1 MNLFK
6 YALKNLKIY
15 KYRSIVTVS
24 ILILVLVASVVGF
37 SIQKAAKNVS
47 EKFKEDIGA
56 EVNIEV
62 DHNKVNK
69 SGYAPKKITAEQY
82 EKISKIDHV
91 KSYNYLTE
99 VMLGSN
105 TLKAVGEDS
114 QKGEDKMGVVVQGDD
129 GKPVQLKT
137 PKLKLIGGGGN
148 AELIE
153 FQKGSRSIKEGEAPK
168 NQNEALISEELAKLN
183 KLKIGDY
190 IKLSDAK
197 GKVTKEFK
205 VTGIYEDK
213 TTEDGG
219 SGVDMPIFNR
229 RNEIITDFSSAMS
242 MDDEGMSEV
251 RAIYELDNPEYFN
264 QFKDEVRGLG
274 ISEDYSISI
283 DEVGFEKAIGP
294 INNLNSTV
302 GYFIVIIL
310 IIAIG
315 ILALLSLL
323 SVRERQYEIGVL
335 RAMGMKKAKVGL
347 NFITESCIILIVA
360 LVIGVGIG
368 SVITKPVANS
378 LLEQQIVSIEKT
390 KEKETTNNQKS
401 LFQPDNSGNIEIV
414 DTIDVKIDYIL
425 ILQIAGIGFG
435 IVILTN
441 LINIIYV
448 MKFQPM
454 EIMRKK
460 N

>member
-1 MNLFK
+1 M
-6 YALKNLKIY
+6 
-15 KYRSIVTVS
+15 
-24 ILILVLVASVVGF
+24 
-37 SIQKAAKNVS
+37 
-47 EKFKEDIGA
+47 
-56 EVNIEV
+56 
-62 DHNKVNK
+62 
-69 SGYAPKKITAEQY
+69 
-82 EKISKIDHV
+82 
-91 KSYNYLTE
+91 
-99 VMLGSN
+99 
-105 TLKAVGEDS
+105 
-114 QKGEDKMGVVVQGDD
+114 
-129 GKPVQLKT
+129 
-137 PKLKLIGGGGN
+137 
-148 AELIE
+148 
-153 FQKGSRSIKEGEAPK
+153 
-168 NQNEALISEELAKLN
+168 
-183 KLKIGDY
+183 
-190 IKLSDAK
+190 
-197 GKVTKEFK
+197 
-205 VTGIYEDK
+205 TGIYEDK